1 MIKVTNLEKIYKVPQ
16 KEKGILKT
24 LFCRKFNEVKAVKG
38 INFSIEQDEIVGL
51 IGLNG
56 AGKTTTLK
64 MLSGLIKPTLGEVRV
79 LEYDPWKRKND
90 FLMKIGFLMGNKSQ
104 LSWDISAMDSFLL
117 EAEIYKLDKVTFNR
131 TLDELTTLLNVKEL
145 LDTPV
150 RKLSLGQRM
159 KLELILTLLHKPKIL
174 FLDEPTLGLDII
186 SQQNIR
192 KFLNEYRKK
201 EKATIIITSHN
212 MKDIEDI
219 CDRVIIIDKG
229 IIIYDGTIDDLKKT
243 YENLSF
249 EDILIKMLK
258 GDNYES
264 F

>member
-38 INFSIEQDEIVGL
+38 INFSIEHDEIVGL

-64 MLSGLIKPTLGEVRV
+64 MLSGLIKPTSGEVRV

-229 IIIYDGTIDDLKKT
+229 VIIYDGTIDDLKKT

>member
-1 MIKVTNLEKIYKVPQ
+1 MIKVTNLKKIYKVPQ

-24 LFCRKFNEVKAVKG
+24 LFCRKFNEIKAVKG
-38 INFSIEQDEIVGL
+38 INFSIKQNEIVGL

-79 LEYDPWKRKND
+79 LEYDPWKREKE

-104 LSWDISAMDSFLL
+104 LSWDISAMDSFQL
-117 EAEIYKLDKVTFNR
+117 EAEIYKIDKVTFNK
-131 TLDELTTLLNVKEL
+131 TLDELTTLLNTKEF

-192 KFLNEYRKK
+192 KFLTEYRKK

-229 IIIYDGTIDDLKKT
+229 IIIYDGTIDELKKT
-243 YENLSF
+243 YENFSF

>member
-1 MIKVTNLEKIYKVPQ
+1 MIKVTNLEKIYKVTR

-24 LFCRKFNEVKAVKG
+24 LFCREFNEVKAVKG

-90 FLMKIGFLMGNKSQ
+90 FLMNIGFLMGNKSQ

-117 EAEIYKLDKVTFNR
+117 EAEIYKIDKVTFSR

-249 EDILIKMLK
+249 EDILIKILK
-258 GDNYES
+258 GENYES

>member
-1 MIKVTNLEKIYKVPQ
+1 MN
-16 KEKGILKT
+16 
-24 LFCRKFNEVKAVKG
+24 
-38 INFSIEQDEIVGL
+38 
-51 IGLNG
+51 
-56 AGKTTTLK
+56 
-64 MLSGLIKPTLGEVRV
+64 
-79 LEYDPWKRKND
+79 
-90 FLMKIGFLMGNKSQ
+90 IGFLMGNKSQ

-229 IIIYDGTIDDLKKT
+229 VIIYDGTIDDLKKT